1 MTMKKQY
8 RFHFGSILLVVIA
21 LALALS
27 SGAIRVLA
35 ADAQGSPSP
44 NAVPAPKHTPNPSSQ
59 SPPTPGFEKFAI
71 LDTNK
76 FYQTQS
82 FSVFNSSAGSVK
94 NVQYNYVYRDGR
106 FEKVN
111 SYDTDVNLEIFE
123 FASPEK
129 ARTYLKKKT
138 TGAIP
143 EAKASS
149 VKLPPCKGEKRDND
163 NFVGPAKIAKTLRHP
178 NGSEIVVMH
187 SGDFNMWDCKRGNN
201 RDETVLWTDGVYY
214 FKAEALPMSKLKDDT
229 AHGRAEEFAIDYL
242 AALGQPVAP

>member
-44 NAVPAPKHTPNPSSQ
+44 NAVPAPKHTPNPSRKY
-59 SPPTPGFEKFAI
+59 PPTPGFEKFAI

-82 FSVFNSSAGSVK
+82 FSQSLSAGSVK
-94 NVQYNYVYRDGR
+94 NVQYNYAYQDGR
-106 FEKVN
+106 FAKLPN
-111 SYDTDVNLEIFE
+111 RYDTDVNLEIFE

-129 ARTYLKKKT
+129 ARAYLKKKT
-138 TGAIP
+138 AGAIP

-163 NFVGPAKIAKTLRHP
+163 TFVGPAKIAKTLRHP

-187 SGDFNMWDCKRGNN
+187 SGDFNMWDCKRGNS

-214 FKAEALPMSKLKDDT
+214 FEADALPMSKIKDDN
-229 AHGRAEEFAIDYL
+229 ASGRAEEFAIDYL
-242 AALGQPVAP
+242 GALGQPVAP